1 MSADNTIAV
10 LKTPAP
16 GGKPGEDF
24 EFRVI
29 HAQAIENI
37 YHTDLEWHP
46 EDFNI
51 SGNPKEIVKYFG
63 DCEVFLN
70 HHDVWKQAQKM
81 MKDLSYVE
89 YGINQ
94 FEFEKPFWQFK
105 REAKNLPKYSWEK
118 KRKETLF
125 DNFKKKSQKTKSK
138 I

>member
-1 MSADNTIAV
+1 MSADNTIAI

-16 GGKPGEDF
+16 GGKVGEDF

-37 YHTDLEWHP
+37 YYTNLEWYS

-63 DCEVFLN
+63 DARLFQD
-70 HHDVWKQAQKM
+70 HDSAWKYAKKM
-81 MKDLSYVE
+81 MKDLAYVE
-89 YGINQ
+89 YGIQQ

-105 REAKNLPKYSWEK
+105 REAKNLPKYNWKE
-118 KRKETLF
+118 ETLS
-125 DNFKKKSQKTKSK
+125 DK
-138 I
+138 IQ